1 MKEKRRIVRIMRHLH
16 NHSFVDNFRSIEK
29 LSIVHV
35 LRAFFNR
42 ARLVVMWTVG
52 NFRKLSM
59 MRSHQAKWFCL
70 NELNLLLAVVVN
82 NCEKLK
88 IESTIKG
95 MDSEKWDVR
104 RETGDGRRETGN
116 VRKRKNEN
124 VKKWRCHRITRI
136 LKLVSLFLV

>member
-1 MKEKRRIVRIMRHLH
+1 MRHLH

-59 MRSHQAKWFCL
+59 MRSLQAKRLCR
-70 NELNLLLAVVVN
+70 NELNLLLATIVN
-82 NCEKLK
+82 NCEKFK

-95 MDSEKWDVR
+95 MDSLQKK
-104 RETGDGRRETGN
+104 TGQGCPVYNFVPRPSLL
-116 VRKRKNEN
+116 
-124 VKKWRCHRITRI
+124 WI
-136 LKLVSLFLV
+136 LLTIND